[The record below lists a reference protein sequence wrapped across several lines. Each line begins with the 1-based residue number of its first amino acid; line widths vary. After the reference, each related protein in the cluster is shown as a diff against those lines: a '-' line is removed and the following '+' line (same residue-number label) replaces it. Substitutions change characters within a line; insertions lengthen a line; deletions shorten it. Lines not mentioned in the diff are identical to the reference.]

1 MPTFIGK
8 TVTVAEDKQLQVG
21 DTLPDFNQTAT
32 DLARA
37 VLVADADNKIT
48 YVEYL
53 DNINTDPNYEA
64 AVAAVKSL

>member
-1 MPTFIGK
+1 MLLCFLTISDYYDNRFGREYGVLI
-8 TVTVAEDKQLQVG
+8 EEWHL
-21 DTLPDFNQTAT
+21 
-32 DLARA
+32 LARA

-53 DNINTDPNYEA
+53 ENINTDPNYEA

>member
-1 MPTFIGK
+1 MTIVSEKNMVILSRSNG
-8 TVTVAEDKQLQVG
+8 
-21 DTLPDFNQTAT
+21 TL
-32 DLARA
+32 LARA

-53 DNINTDPNYEA
+53 DNINSDPNYEA

>member
-1 MPTFIGK
+1 MPSCFLTTMI
-8 TVTVAEDKQLQVG
+8 
-21 DTLPDFNQTAT
+21 
-32 DLARA
+32 ARA